1 MEKLILLKSA
11 ASAEAV
17 RGPMPRMAPTRRAS
31 LEIEVVDANSEA
43 LRLAEEDDTVK
54 AHARPMPL
62 KLIAPRKAND
72 ATSRSQIQAAI
83 SAGKSWGIEAVGGHD
98 CPYDG
103 DGVVVAVL
111 DTGIDRHH
119 VAFDDQD
126 LEIIERDF
134 TGTGNGDTD
143 GHGTHCAATIFGR
156 DVNGVRIGVAPGIRK
171 ALIAKVIGGSAGTEA
186 LLEGF
191 QWALSN
197 GANIV
202 SMSLGF
208 DFPNYREW
216 LVRNGYAPE
225 AATSQALETFMDN
238 IRLFD
243 TLLEMNRHQQAI
255 GRSAVVVAAS
265 GNESGRD
272 ADKPYVIQRSSPSA
286 AIGVISVGA
295 VMRDGDELTI
305 APFSNTNPTL
315 VGPGVGIVSAGK
327 VTATKNDALEAMD
340 GTSMA
345 CPHIAGLAALHWQAA
360 SIHDR
365 KADEIGARVRNSC
378 RRELITDENV
388 TIADIGQGLALA
400 PGKPSASK
408 RGGWQPGR

>member
-1 MEKLILLKSA
+1 MEKLLILKSNA
-11 ASAEAV
+11 TKETF
-17 RGPMPRMAPTRRAS
+17 RGGRAPTPAAGITHPKAQTME
-31 LEIEVVDANSEA
+31 LEVVDASPDA
-43 LRLAEEDDTVK
+43 LRK
-54 AHARPMPL
+54 AARDEAIEAYGRPMPL
-62 KLIAPRKAND
+62 KLIAPHKTSKV
-72 ATSRSQIQAAI
+72 TSRQQVEAAVLT
-83 SAGKSWGIEAVGGHD
+83 GRSWGVEAVCGKNPG
-98 CPYDG
+98 YDG
-103 DGVVVAVL
+103 EGVVVAVL
-111 DTGIDRHH
+111 DTGINREHA
-119 VAFDDQD
+119 AFNDPD
-126 LEIIERDF
+126 LEIVEQDF

-191 QWALSN
+191 QWAVSS
-197 GANIV
+197 GANVI

-208 DFPNYREW
+208 DFPRYREW
-216 LVRNGYAPE
+216 LVGKGYAEE

-243 TLLEMNRHQQAI
+243 ALLEMNRRQEAI
-255 GRSAVVVAAS
+255 GRSAVVVAAA

-272 ADKPYVIQRSSPSA
+272 AAKPYVIQRSSPSA
-286 AIGVISVGA
+286 ALGVISVGA
-295 VMRDGDELTI
+295 VMETHDGLTI

-327 VTATKNDALEAMD
+327 VTKSRKDALEAMD

-360 SIHDR
+360 ARHDR
-365 KADEIGARVRNSC
+365 TGEKIAERVRRSC
-378 RRELITDENV
+378 SRDRISYEES
-388 TIADIGQGLALA
+388 TIPDIGEGLALA
-400 PGKPSASK
+400 PIKKPAK
-408 RGGWQPGR
+408 PR